1 MKLLFLFAAIVCLT
15 ANLNIVNAQLNPPK
29 SELFPLSIIHIN
41 DFHARYEPTDTAGGA
56 CESPNECI
64 GGYARTVYTVR
75 QLLEQQKDNNVVYFN
90 AGDSFQGT
98 LWYNVGRWNVTSQF
112 LNLLPADAMT
122 LGNHEFDHGVEGVVP
137 FLDALDSPMLVA
149 NIDARNEPTMEGK
162 YQPSMIIERSGR
174 KIGVIGVILETTY
187 DLSNTGKLI
196 FRNESET
203 ILEEAAKLKAQGA
216 NIIIVL
222 SHCGYDVDKLIA
234 EKAGSEIDVIV
245 GSHSHT
251 FLYTGDTPPG
261 PDVPKGDYPTIVRHS
276 PTGHRVLIVQ
286 AGAYAKYVGN
296 LTVYFDN
303 DGNVVDYE
311 GAPLYMGSDV
321 PQDVL
326 VQEALEPWRKE
337 LQGYSDRVVGTS
349 RVYLQQKECASGE
362 CNLGN
367 FYTDAMLHAFLGEQQ
382 YESTNWSNITIAL
395 TTQGNFRVPL
405 PPGNLTYNHL
415 FTMCPWDNALYAV
428 TLQGSIIRALL
439 EDSIAPFSASKK
451 YSSRFLQIS
460 GLKVRYN
467 TTQPVG
473 RRIQDLKVLCT
484 DCDVPK
490 YVEFDEKNYYR
501 VVVME
506 YLANGKNGFHL
517 ISDNA
522 RDIRRGI
529 GDLEALIQYMQIMK
543 PITAGIEGRITI
555 FN

>member
-75 QLLEQQKDNNVVYFN
+75 QLLEQQKENNVVYFN

-296 LTVYFDN
+296 LTIYFDN

-321 PQDVL
+321 PQDITYGQVYSMAPYEAPL
-326 VQEALEPWRKE
+326 VAFDLQGLHLRAALEK
-337 LQGYSDRVVGTS
+337 SV
-349 RVYLQQKECASGE
+349 
-362 CNLGN
+362 
-367 FYTDAMLHAFLGEQQ
+367 
-382 YESTNWSNITIAL
+382 
-395 TTQGNFRVPL
+395 
-405 PPGNLTYNHL
+405 
-415 FTMCPWDNALYAV
+415 
-428 TLQGSIIRALL
+428 
-439 EDSIAPFSASKK
+439 
-451 YSSRFLQIS
+451 SRFDNNKYNSSTSFLQVS
-460 GLKVRYN
+460 GLKITYNLRNPVNERVIEVKVRCAAC
-467 TTQPVG
+467 
-473 RRIQDLKVLCT
+473 K
-484 DCDVPK
+484 VPK
-490 YVEFDEKNYYR
+490 YEELQDDVIYRIIATRYVATGGYGFSIFEEYGQRAVEYATEFESL
-501 VVVME
+501 ME
-506 YLANGKNGFHL
+506 YVEKFSPLYNG
-517 ISDNA
+517 
-522 RDIRRGI
+522 
-529 GDLEALIQYMQIMK
+529 LED
-543 PITAGIEGRITI
+543 RITLL
-555 FN
+555 